1 MSDEE
6 EFYSEEEEEQETSHS
21 SDINLEAFFPSH
33 EAYTKHQEFIEND
46 KKYLIDHFEAVSWKF
61 NKPEDVNKLNAKE
74 ARELV
79 RDLKHQVIME
89 SAWQCLEMDPEEYRK
104 SCLEDE
110 LYIKRLA
117 DKIEKRYED
126 INQRLVDKIEKR
138 YEDMKT
144 HKNVMPKLV
153 QNISRNVPKVSNI
166 LERTGL
172 DSTSAIIGSCFLGL
186 LAMDKRLHETDE
198 DTSEESTSE

>member
-1 MSDEE
+1 MSEE
-6 EFYSEEEEEQETSHS
+6 DEFYSEEEEEQETSHS
-21 SDINLEAFFPSH
+21 SDVNLEAFFPSH

-79 RDLKHQVIME
+79 RDIKHQVIME
-89 SAWQCLEMDPEEYRK
+89 SAWQCLEMSPEEIEKDR
-104 SCLEDE
+104 LEDE

-126 INQRLVDKIEKR
+126 
-138 YEDMKT
+138 MKT
-144 HKNVMPKLV
+144 HKNVMPKL
-153 QNISRNVPKVSNI
+153 NVPNVSNI